1 MERSLNIPPLSPR
14 ELQLIQFAA
23 QGLTDTAISLRLGI
37 SEATVGTYW
46 GRVRIKIGP
55 YNRTELVSIF
65 LRAQQEEALNELREK
80 NAALLAQ
87 LQAASS
93 PGSPLTD
100 EIIQNAP
107 DAMILVTAEGILT
120 SANLAAHELFG
131 YFPSEMAGLN
141 LLALI
146 PGRFRDRHRE
156 HRDEYVRNP
165 RRRAMGEHLETPALR
180 KDGTEFRVRAALSA
194 ITVEDGLLITCILRE
209 AKDGEPEPDES

>member
-1 MERSLNIPPLSPR
+1 MERSTNIPPLSPR

-23 QGLTDTAISLRLGI
+23 QGLTDTAIALRLGI

-55 YNRTELVSIF
+55 YNRTELVTIF

-93 PGSPLTD
+93 SASSLTA
-100 EIIQNAP
+100 EIIENAP
-107 DAMILVTAEGILT
+107 DAMILVTAEGILM
-120 SANLAAHELFG
+120 SANLSAHEVFG
-131 YFPSEMAGLN
+131 YLPGEMAGLS

-146 PGRFRDRHRE
+146 PERFRGRHRE

-165 RRRAMGEHLETPALR
+165 RRRAMGEHLETPALK

-194 ITVEDGLLITCILRE
+194 ITAEDGLLITCVLRE
-209 AKDGEPEPDES
+209 VKDGEPDES